1 MTTMKNNHKHI
12 IRMAALAILGVAM
25 TACSAVDAEQTATTG
40 KTVVLKGQLA
50 PKGGD
55 NTTRSFGWDDEK
67 GYAQWEGNEEVAVY
81 YQTSTGHATATAKLT
96 DDDGS
101 FEAEL
106 VDAVNGEVKFVY
118 PAALH
123 DGEGNY
129 QTTGIALQDGTI
141 DGLNSWD
148 IATGQATM
156 TVNGSE
162 ATLGGDLTLDPQVG
176 VFRFILKDEDG
187 FDVSPDKLEIQI
199 GEQLAYT
206 ITPTEAGNVLYAAM
220 LPVQNANFTFTAT
233 KGNVVYT
240 KSSNGVTIATGKFYS
255 GDLTLSEQTALN
267 ATDLSM
273 VDCAGNA
280 RTDGRWTANCYMVHT
295 AGQYKFPLVYGN
307 AIKGGQTNEVAYKP
321 GGTTSDTY
329 CANFVNHAN
338 EDITAPWL
346 KNNGVIA
353 TSAELLWQDAEG
365 LITAVGVS
373 GNYLTLTVGKNANEQ
388 EGNAVIA
395 AKDKDGVVVWSW
407 HIWVTKQTFADLTDV
422 AATVTDNNT
431 SYNYKVTPVNLGWV
445 GTATSTTGY
454 NTYYQWG
461 RKDAFIPSTGI
472 KDNTANH
479 TVYDISGN
487 IVTGFS
493 YTIDDNMTIGGNI
506 QNPMKFNRSD
516 DNLGPCNTT
525 YYNMWDA
532 QQESVAIAAAATVK
546 TVYDPCPPGFCVPTI
561 GVYSYIANQ
570 DRSEWNTGY
579 TFSGVF
585 FPASG
590 YRSYSYNSCGALDNV
605 GTGGYCW
612 SATAQNV
619 YVYSRAFRLSDSNWY
634 LLNAFRA
641 FGYPVRAVAEE

>member
-1 MTTMKNNHKHI
+1 MKKNVQNM
-12 IRMAALAILGVAM
+12 IRMAALAMVGAAI
-25 TACSAVDAEQTATTG
+25 TACSSIDDEQTATTG

-67 GYAQWEGNEEVAVY
+67 GYAQWEGDEEVAVY

-106 VDAVNGEVKFVY
+106 VDAVSGEVKFVY

-141 DGLNSWD
+141 EGLSLWD

-176 VFRFILKDEDG
+176 VFRFTLKDEDG

-199 GEQLAYT
+199 GEQLAYA

-240 KSSNGVTIATGKFYS
+240 KSSESVTIATGKFYS

-280 RTDGRWTANCYMVHT
+280 RTDGRWTANCYMVHE
-295 AGQYKFPLVYGN
+295 AGRYKLPLVYGN
-307 AIKGGQTNEVAYKP
+307 AIKGGQTNAAAYT
-321 GGTTSDTY
+321 GIEGENTTLT
-329 CANFVNHAN
+329 FVNHA
-338 EDITAPWL
+338 DATITDPWI
-346 KNNGVIA
+346 KNHNITVNK
-353 TSAELLWQDAEG
+353 AELLWQDAQG
-365 LITAVGVS
+365 LITKVGID
-373 GNYLTLTVGKNANEQ
+373 GDYLTLTVGKNANEQ
-388 EGNAVIA
+388 EGNALIA
-395 AKDKDGVVVWSW
+395 AKDADGTIVWSW
-407 HIWVTKQTFADLTDV
+407 HIWVTNQTFADLTEI
-422 AATVTDNNT
+422 AATVTHNNT
-431 SYNYKVTPVNLGWV
+431 TTSYTYKLTPVSLGWV
-445 GTATSTTGY
+445 GDAISTTGY

-461 RKDAFIPSTGI
+461 RKDAFIPSTGM
-472 KDNTANH
+472 DNTNH
-479 TVYDISGN
+479 TVYNISN
-487 IVTGFS
+487 EVVTGLTS
-493 YTIDDNMTIGGNI
+493 SKNKVTIADNIKTPTTFYRN
-506 QNPMKFNRSD
+506 NS
-516 DNLGPCNTT
+516 NLGPCNTT

-532 QQESVAIAAAATVK
+532 QQANFTIVAAATVK
-546 TVYDPCPPGFCVPTI
+546 TVYDPCPPGFCVPTFGLYEYI
-561 GVYSYIANQ
+561 GRLDFSTWDTTYRGVFSFGSGRRLSNNDDLSNIG
-570 DRSEWNTGY
+570 SL
-579 TFSGVF
+579 SGVG
-585 FPASG
+585 S
-590 YRSYSYNSCGALDNV
+590 SYS
-605 GTGGYCW
+605 CW
-612 SATAQNV
+612 SATPVSDIHVRCYRFNNSGQRI
-619 YVYSRAFRLSDSNWY
+619 SGSLFRSLGCS
-634 LLNAFRA
+634 
-641 FGYPVRAVAEE
+641 VRAVAEE